1 MALKT
6 KTVTITS
13 EGRDLGKNFKLT
25 EMPVAKGEKWAA
37 RALLALAKA
46 GVEVP
51 EDADGMAGLA
61 GFGLSS
67 IDKLDWND
75 IEPLLDEMLGCIKYV
90 PSAGVER
97 ALMLEAGDI
106 EEITTLFTLRKE
118 ILALHFD
125 FFAPAVGSTS
135 DTKVPPASN

>member
-6 KTVTITS
+6 KTVTITN
-13 EGRDLGKNFKLT
+13 EGRDLGKNYKLT

-51 EDADGMAGLA
+51 DNADGMSGLA

-67 IDKLDWND
+67 IEKLDWAD
-75 IEPLLDEMLGCIKYV
+75 VEPLMDEMLTCIKFA
-90 PSAGVER
+90 PSAGITR
-97 ALMLEAGDI
+97 DLMLDAGDV
-106 EEITTLFTLRKE
+106 EEISTLFTLRKE

-125 FFAPAVGSTS
+125 FFGSAVASTS

>member
-6 KTVTITS
+6 KTVTI
-13 EGRDLGKNFKLT
+13 EAAGRDQGKNYKLT

-46 GVEVP
+46 GIEVP
-51 EDADGMAGLA
+51 DGADGMAGLA

-67 IDKLDWND
+67 IEKLNWAD
-75 IEPLLDEMLGCIKYV
+75 IEPLMDEMLSCIKFV
-90 PSAGVER
+90 PSAGIIR
-97 ALMLEAGDI
+97 DLMLDAGDV
-106 EEITTLFTLRKE
+106 EEITTLFTLRRE

-125 FFAPAVGSTS
+125 FFISAVGSTS